1 MNKTKGIYRR
11 FVIVC
16 IILLASCATTTL
28 TGDWRDESFTGT
40 ITRVMVIGVSE
51 SPTNRNIFEDEFV
64 RQLKTRGVDAVA
76 SYTMLPYRLLSNKAA
91 VAATLK
97 KTRME
102 MVIFTRL
109 VDKKTVQT
117 YVPGQVYAVPNY
129 YYRWGTYY
137 EYVQS
142 PGRIVENNYAYAETN
157 LYYVKDE
164 RLIWS
169 ARSET
174 LISGTTQQITRAF
187 VKVMIEKLS
196 ADLLIR

>member
-1 MNKTKGIYRR
+1 MNQTKKLCWLLTS
-11 FVIVC
+11 VC
-16 IILLASCATTTL
+16 IFFFASCATTTL
-28 TGDWRDESFTGT
+28 TGDWRDENFMGT

-51 SPTNRNIFEDEFV
+51 SHTNRNIFEDEFV
-64 RQLKTRGVDAVA
+64 RQLKARGIDAVA
-76 SYTMLPYRLLSNKAA
+76 SYTMIPYQLLSNKAA
-91 VAATLK
+91 IAATLK

-129 YYRWGTYY
+129 YSRWGTYY
-137 EYVQS
+137 DYVQT
-142 PGRIVENNYAYAETN
+142 PGRIVEDKYAYAETN
-157 LYYVKDE
+157 LYHVKDE

-196 ADLLIR
+196 ADSLIR